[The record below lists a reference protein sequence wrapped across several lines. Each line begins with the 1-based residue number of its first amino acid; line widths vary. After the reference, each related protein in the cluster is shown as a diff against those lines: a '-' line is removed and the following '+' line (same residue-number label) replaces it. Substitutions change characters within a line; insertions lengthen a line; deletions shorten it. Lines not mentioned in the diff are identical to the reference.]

1 MSNVFLISKDYEQ
14 TAYSSDSV
22 SFTFGPD
29 VSGYL
34 SDPYLTET
42 SSANPYN
49 AIAINETGLAVYVI
63 RRLYDEGG
71 AQYLEIFS
79 SSNLSVAVASWTRS
93 SILEDTRTA
102 PEYAS
107 RFVDL
112 RHIFY
117 INGVFVI
124 EFLDDDI
131 FKTYTSSDGSTWVL
145 KHSETFASTTPCGKP
160 AYKDG
165 VYVRAGR
172 WDGLYTS
179 TDLATYSLVV
189 TGKYFGFVF
198 SGTTQFYAC
207 SMYET
212 EDYLY
217 GSSDGI
223 TWGVVAGPVVY
234 NGMSINGDY
243 EASYGAISDDC
254 FIIKINDFTTG
265 QDCFVRYSL
274 TTFEVDYV
282 TYSGAII
289 GDLNYYIRD
298 IIYANGKFIFPFGVG
313 SGSITNRRL
322 TTSSDGITFTDIG
335 AGNLDRFYWSYP
347 AQPEILPIDFDL
359 LLPAPEK
366 EWTSYINT
374 TEIF

>member
-1 MSNVFLISKDYEQ
+1 MSNVFLVSKDYEQ

-42 SSANPYN
+42 SSSNPHN
-49 AIAINETGLAVYVI
+49 ALAISEAGLAVYAI
-63 RRLYDEGG
+63 RRLADEAG
-71 AQYLEIFS
+71 AQYIEIFS
-79 SSNLSVAVASWTRS
+79 SSSLSTAVASWTRS

-107 RFVDL
+107 RFVNL
-112 RHIFY
+112 WHIFY
-117 INGVFVI
+117 INGMFVI
-124 EFLDDDI
+124 EFLDDSI
-131 FKTYTSSDGSTWVL
+131 FKTYTSIDGSTWVL
-145 KHSETFASTTPCGKP
+145 KYSEPFSSTNPMGKP

-165 VYVRAGR
+165 VYVRAVRGG
-172 WDGLYTS
+172 GLYTS
-179 TDLATYSLVV
+179 TDLSTYSLVA
-189 TGKYFGFVF
+189 TGKYFCFVF

-207 SMYET
+207 SMYEA

-217 GSSDGI
+217 GSSDGV
-223 TWGVVAGPVVY
+223 TWEIVAGPVVY
-234 NGMSINGDY
+234 NGMSVYSDY
-243 EASYGAISDDC
+243 GASYSAINDDG
-254 FIIKINDFTTG
+254 FIIKINDATTG

-282 TYSGAII
+282 TYSSAIV

-347 AQPEILPIDFDL
+347 AQPEILPIAFDL
-359 LLPAPEK
+359 LLPVPEK

-374 TEIF
+374 IEIF